1 MSEKIAD
8 FVELA
13 RKLHNVHRQGK
24 ELLKG
29 QELYDFLGIQ
39 ERHDQDR
46 EQERILYNAEYKKR
60 VSVVYTMLLDRATA
74 QGPKLKPRYIGHD
87 QLNPKTLMRK
97 AEFFVRSEHVRTM
110 SRLDA
115 SELKESNAF
124 MEKST
129 QRRAYADSFNT
140 SAKQRQKTSRA
151 TRNHSPKMT
160 D

>member
-1 MSEKIAD
+1 MSEKITD
-8 FVELA
+8 FVDRA
-13 RKLHNVHRQGK
+13 RKLLNVRQQGK

-46 EQERILYNAEYKKR
+46 DQERILYNAEYKKR
-60 VSVVYTMLLDRATA
+60 VSVVYKMLLDRAGA
-74 QGPKLKPRYIGHD
+74 KVRELKPRFVGRD
-87 QLNPKTLMRK
+87 RLNPKALQHK

-110 SRLDA
+110 SGLDA

-124 MEKST
+124 MDRST

-140 SAKQRQKTSRA
+140 SARQRQKTSRA
-151 TRNHSPKMT
+151 TRNHSPTMT